1 MYIGCDKT
9 LDHFAASP
17 NPKDGAS
24 EQRAALKT
32 GCRADPCDSFPLLSY
47 KESRAPAG
55 QAGNGALRPEVG
67 KSPDHP

>member
-1 MYIGCDKT
+1 MGHEKDLRPSCCVSI
-9 LDHFAASP
+9 
-17 NPKDGAS
+17 PKDGAS
-24 EQRAALKT
+24 EQRAALKS
-32 GCRADPCDSFPLLSY
+32 GCRAEPCDSFPLLSY